1 MQVYVKHELM
11 GSIKCV
17 EVGAENTG
25 IAGTAATALPA
36 VATRRFACG
45 LRFAASGGST
55 RNGNSIPDA

>member
-1 MQVYVKHELM
+1 M

-45 LRFAASGGST
+45 LRFAASAGST

>member
-1 MQVYVKHELM
+1 MQVYVKRELM

-25 IAGTAATALPA
+25 IAGTAATALP

-45 LRFAASGGST
+45 LRFAASAGST